1 MVYHGLFVTLLTN
14 LVLEG
19 PNSPIYVRLPKKAGI
34 REVYLFVYAL
44 SSIRPA
50 FASIAHAL
58 VAASVISAFP
68 CAPLPN
74 STPHSILLLALSLI
88 LLQLHLPTP
97 GWLPSPIYTFRPSR
111 VTPLATLVQSI
122 IRKAIVPA
130 VTFFAPTVMVL
141 FVLLSIALGDS
152 FPLAI
157 FILNVFG
164 LGPEG
169 PKPFSGPSH
178 PLTRLTLLLLFLTA
192 VSATSLLILILVL
205 LYPSMPDAHA
215 KAASAPISGWDKF
228 GARNALLAKRNFVSV
243 CLQYASP
250 PSHSHLERDWISV
263 PPPWNIVGLVFGSAF
278 GWVVG
283 RIGGGGVDMRRERG
297 RRWSRAVWM
306 GIWRLVVG
314 TPGAAI
320 SGIWFWRT

>member
-1 MVYHGLFVTLLTN
+1 MLYHGLFVFLLTD

-19 PNSPIYVRLPKKAGI
+19 PSSPIYARLPKKAGI

-50 FASIAHAL
+50 FASLAHAL
-58 VAASVISAFP
+58 VATSVISTFP
-68 CAPLPN
+68 FVPLPN
-74 STPHSILLLALSLI
+74 STTHSVLLLALSLI
-88 LLQLHLPTP
+88 LLQLHLPAP
-97 GWLPSPIYTFRPSR
+97 GWIPSPIYIFRPSR
-111 VTPLATLVQSI
+111 VTPLATLVQSV

-130 VTFFAPTVMVL
+130 VTFFAPTVAVL
-141 FVLLSIALGDS
+141 FILLSIALGDS

-169 PKPFSGPSH
+169 PKPFTGPSH

-192 VSATSLLILILVL
+192 ITATFFLILILVL
-205 LYPSMPDAHA
+205 LYPSMPDSHA
-215 KAASAPISGWDKF
+215 KAASAPIRGWDKF
-228 GARNALLAKRNFVSV
+228 GPRTALLAKRNFISV

-250 PSHSHLERDWISV
+250 PSHPHLERDWISV
-263 PPPWNIVGLVFGSAF
+263 PPPWNVVGFVFGSAF

-283 RIGGGGVDMRRERG
+283 RVGGGDVNARRERG
-297 RRWSRAVWM
+297 RRWSRAVWT

-314 TPGAAI
+314 APGAVI